1 MFRRLF
7 DRIKSLF
14 GYTITLNRVRDRITI
29 KEGNESLVLA
39 VDCDSTAI
47 VTRIRN
53 AQESIIKVSNGK
65 STEEERNQAARQFSE
80 AIFGKEQTDR
90 LSAFYNDDLS
100 CVVTICGMYFE
111 KRLCKKITA
120 AQKSLK

>member
-29 KEGNESLVLA
+29 KEGNESLVLT

-53 AQESIIKVSNGK
+53 AQESMLKVSNGNQQRMNETRPQG
-65 STEEERNQAARQFSE
+65 SFPRQYSARNRQIACLLFIMMTFP
-80 AIFGKEQTDR
+80 A
-90 LSAFYNDDLS
+90 
-100 CVVTICGMYFE
+100 
-111 KRLCKKITA
+111 
-120 AQKSLK
+120 